1 MNLSFQNY
9 FKGKKT
15 QATDKKKMSNFLLDK
30 KIIYLKANKTCW
42 KDLLELLTLQS
53 KDLLFFYVNWCIL
66 FAGMWTVFVEWEA

>member
-30 KIIYLKANKTCW
+30 KIKRQIKHVEKIYWN
-42 KDLLELLTLQS
+42 
-53 KDLLFFYVNWCIL
+53 Y
-66 FAGMWTVFVEWEA
+66 